1 MDDAYDEERY
11 DSVYAN
17 DPVSEFLNVTENLKQ
32 TNLDQLL
39 EEDKRVNANKDDPIS
54 WYHGKIPREAAES
67 ILKEGLASLQG
78 STTDSN
84 GLYLIRDSTSSEKD
98 FVVSVTHDAKVFHFQ
113 IKEVFD
119 GHYKLDE
126 GPTTQGLEKLVAYY
140 ENGANGLI
148 TKLTRHCKGSPPP
161 DRARLNGPTNLLH
174 RAVMEGNE
182 ETVTSILQHR
192 LCPSI
197 NAKNDLGTTALHDA
211 AKYGR
216 VSIAK
221 KLIDKGADVHAKDR
235 AGFTPLHRACS
246 ANYPDVVAVLI
257 KHGKA
262 DPQIRSPKT
271 GWVALHEAAMKGN
284 AECIRKLLQ
293 FHAPMMP
300 RADDGQTPLD
310 LALRYNRQ
318 DCIPLLRFPDRREVR
333 TKKEY
338 WYHSD
343 LDRKLATQMLEEY
356 RKEEG
361 LFLVRKS
368 TRNENYNVISLCH
381 KKSIFNFEIKVKDYE
396 NQLVH
401 YIDDGPYFES
411 LQQLIE
417 HYSRYCDGLSTKL
430 RASISTDDRRIE
442 VDEEYYN
449 VHDVNNVSRR
459 ISSPGTAPPVP
470 NPRPVLPAHPN
481 HPSNKQQEEYYADP
495 SNEPPPLPPS
505 HPPAKP
511 STASIKGGM
520 GERQSSLDE
529 FKKIDKKDI
538 KVGSEL
544 GQGEFGAVKKG
555 IYTQRKAKFRSMQ
568 IEVALKTFHDES
580 MTGALASIM
589 EEARL
594 MQRLDHECI
603 VKLYGIC
610 EKPFMLVEEYISKG
624 SLLDYL
630 IDHRNQIE
638 ANPTMYLWASQ
649 VANGMCYLETMK
661 IVHRDLAARNIL
673 VQNLEQVKI
682 SDFGLSR
689 AFAEEKNYYQ
699 ASKGGRWP
707 IKWYAP
713 ECVNYGK
720 FNHKTDVWSFGITL
734 WEMFSYGD
742 QPYGDKKGVEV
753 MQFIE
758 SGERLSKPD
767 DCPETCYKKMREC
780 WNKDPAKRPD
790 FKDLYRHF
798 QMDQEYACVSEL
810 MAKRN
815 KSRKN

>member
-1 MDDAYDEERY
+1 MDDTYDDEQC

-17 DPVSEFLNVTENLKQ
+17 DPVSEFLNVTENLRQQ
-32 TNLDQLL
+32 TLDQLL
-39 EEDKRVNANKDDPIS
+39 EEDKRAGALKDDPIS

-78 STTDSN
+78 TGADSN
-84 GLYLIRDSTSSEKD
+84 GLYLIRDSTSSDKD

-126 GPTTQGLEKLVAYY
+126 GPTTQGLEKLVSYY
-140 ENGANGLI
+140 EAGANGLI

-182 ETVTSILQHR
+182 ETVSCILQHR
-192 LCPSI
+192 LCPSV
-197 NAKNDLGTTALHDA
+197 NAKNELGTTALHDA
-211 AKYGR
+211 AKYGK

-221 KLIDKGADVHAKDR
+221 LLIDKGADVHAKDR
-235 AGFTPLHRACS
+235 AGFTPLHRASS
-246 ANYPDVVAVLI
+246 ANYADVVATLI

-284 AECIRKLLQ
+284 AECIKKLLE
-293 FHAPMMP
+293 FYAPMMP

-310 LALRYNRQ
+310 LAMRYNRQ
-318 DCIPLLRFPDRREVR
+318 DCIPLLRFPDKRQVR

-368 TRNENYNVISLCH
+368 TRNETYNVISLCH

-396 NQLVH
+396 NHLVH
-401 YIDDGPYFES
+401 YIDDGPFFEN
-411 LQQLIE
+411 LLQLIE

-430 RASISTDDRRIE
+430 KASISTDGRRIE
-442 VDEEYYN
+442 IDEEYYN
-449 VHDVNNVSRR
+449 VQDVNHVTKR
-459 ISSPGTAPPVP
+459 SSAAAPPVP
-470 NPRPVLPAHPN
+470 QPRSVMQGHPTLPN
-481 HPSNKQQEEYYADP
+481 HHPKKDDYYADP
-495 SNEPPPLPPS
+495 KNEPPPLPPS
-505 HPPAKP
+505 HPPTKQP
-511 STASIKGGM
+511 SASIKKEM
-520 GERQSSLDE
+520 GDRQSSLDE

-555 IYTQRKAKFRSMQ
+555 FYTQRTKKFRSVQ
-568 IEVALKTFHDES
+568 IEVALKTFHDDS
-580 MTGALASIM
+580 MSGALASIM

-594 MQRLDHECI
+594 MARLDHDCI
-603 VKLYGIC
+603 VRLYGIC
-610 EKPFMLVEEYISKG
+610 EKPFMLVEEYIPKG

-630 IDHRNQIE
+630 IDHRNQIQ
-638 ANPTMYLWASQ
+638 ANPTMYVWASQ

-673 VQNLEQVKI
+673 VQSMEQVKI

-689 AFAEEKNYYQ
+689 AFVEEKNYYQ

-742 QPYGDKKGVEV
+742 QPYGEKKGVEV

-758 SGERLSKPD
+758 SGERLSKPE
-767 DCPETCYKKMREC
+767 DCPDTCYRKMREC
-780 WNKDPAKRPD
+780 WNKDPARRPN
-790 FKDLYRHF
+790 FKDLYKHF
-798 QMDQEYACVSEL
+798 LQDQEYASVSEI
-810 MAKRN
+810 MQQRN
-815 KSRKN
+815 RAGKL

>member
-1 MDDAYDEERY
+1 MDESYDDERY

-17 DPVSEFLNVTENLKQ
+17 DPVSEFLNVTENFRHQ
-32 TNLDQLL
+32 NIDQLL
-39 EEDKRVNANKDDPIS
+39 EEDKKINAVKDDRIS

-67 ILKEGLASLQG
+67 ILREGLASLQG
-78 STTDSN
+78 ELAGSN
-84 GLYLIRDSTSSEKD
+84 GLYLIRDSTSSDKD

-148 TKLTRHCKGSPPP
+148 TKLSRHCKGSPPP
-161 DRARLNGPTNLLH
+161 DRARLNGPNNILH

-182 ETVTSILQHR
+182 ETVTAILQHR
-192 LCPSI
+192 LCPSV
-197 NAKNDLGTTALHDA
+197 NAKNELGTTALHDA
-211 AKYGR
+211 AKYGKTA
-216 VSIAK
+216 IAK
-221 KLIDKGADVHAKDR
+221 KLIDKGADVHSKDR

-246 ANYPDVVAVLI
+246 ANYADVVAVLI

-284 AECIRKLLQ
+284 AECIKKLLQ

-310 LALRYNRQ
+310 LAKRYNRQ
-318 DCIPLLRFPDRREVR
+318 DCIPHLRFPDKREVR

-343 LDRKLATQMLEEY
+343 LDRKLATQMLDEH

-368 TRNENYNVISLCH
+368 KRNENFSVISLCH

-401 YIDDGPYFES
+401 YIDDGPYFEN
-411 LQQLIE
+411 LLQLIE

-442 VDEEYYN
+442 VDEDYYN
-449 VHDVNNVSRR
+449 VHDVNNVSKR
-459 ISSPGTAPPVP
+459 ISSPAPPVP
-470 NPRPVLPAHPN
+470 QPRIAHANHPN
-481 HPSNKQQEEYYADP
+481 RQEEGYYADP
-495 SNEPPPLPPS
+495 KNEPPPLPPS
-505 HPPAKP
+505 HPPAAKP
-511 STASIKGGM
+511 PSASIRKDM
-520 GERQSSLDE
+520 GDRQSSFDE
-529 FKKIDKKDI
+529 FNKIDKKDI
-538 KVGSEL
+538 KIGSEL

-555 IYTQRKAKFRSMQ
+555 TYIQRKAKFRSVQ
-568 IEVALKTFHDES
+568 IEVALKTFHDDS
-580 MTGALASIM
+580 MSGALNSIM

-594 MQRLDHECI
+594 MQRLNHDCI
-603 VKLYGIC
+603 VRLYGIC
-610 EKPFMLVEEYISKG
+610 EKPFMLVEEYIPEG

-630 IDHRNQIE
+630 NDHKSKIK

-649 VANGMCYLETMK
+649 VARGMCYLETMK

-673 VQNLEQVKI
+673 VQSLEQVKI

-689 AFAEEKNYYQ
+689 AFVEEKNYYQ

-758 SGERLSKPD
+758 SGKRLSRPQ
-767 DCPETCYKKMREC
+767 DCPETCYRKMMEC
-780 WNKDPAKRPD
+780 WSKEPAKRPD
-790 FKDLYRHF
+790 FDDLYKHF
-798 QMDQEYACVSEL
+798 LQDQEYASVSEIQKL
-810 MAKRN
+810 RP
-815 KSRKN
+815 RKN

>member
-1 MDDAYDEERY
+1 MDDSFDEERY

-17 DPVSEFLNVTENLKQ
+17 DPVSEFLNVTESLRIQ
-32 TNLDQLL
+32 SLDQLL
-39 EEDKRVNANKDDPIS
+39 EEDKRTNAQKDDPIA

-78 STTDSN
+78 TGADSN
-84 GLYLIRDSTSSEKD
+84 GLYLIRDSTSSDKD

-126 GPTTQGLEKLVAYY
+126 GPTTQGLEKLVAFY

-182 ETVTSILQHR
+182 ETVASILQHR
-192 LCPSI
+192 LCPPV
-197 NAKNDLGTTALHDA
+197 NAKNELGTTALHDA
-211 AKYGR
+211 SKYGKAN
-216 VSIAK
+216 IARF
-221 KLIDKGADVHAKDR
+221 LIDKGADVHAKDR

-246 ANYPDVVAVLI
+246 ANYADVVTLLI

-284 AECIRKLLQ
+284 ADCIKKLLQ
-293 FHAPMMP
+293 FFAPMMP

-310 LALRYNRQ
+310 LASRYNRQ
-318 DCIPLLRFPDRREVR
+318 DCISLLRFPDKRQVR

-338 WYHSD
+338 WFHSG
-343 LDRKLATQMLEEY
+343 LDRKAATQLLEEY

-368 TRNENYNVISLCH
+368 TRNEHYNVISLCH
-381 KKSIFNFEIKVKDYE
+381 KKSIFNFEIKVTDYL
-396 NQLVH
+396 NCSVH
-401 YIDDGPYFES
+401 YIDDGPYFEN
-411 LQQLIE
+411 LLQLIE

-430 RASISTDDRRIE
+430 RASITSDKRKMEI
-442 VDEEYYN
+442 DEEYYN
-449 VHDVNNVSRR
+449 VQDVNNTSKRL
-459 ISSPGTAPPVP
+459 SSPAPPVP
-470 NPRPVLPAHPN
+470 QSRPGLPTHPN
-481 HPSNKQQEEYYADP
+481 HLHGDP
-495 SNEPPPLPPS
+495 KNEPPPLPPS
-505 HPPAKP
+505 HPPTKQP
-511 STASIKGGM
+511 SASLKKDLGD
-520 GERQSSLDE
+520 RQSSLDE
-529 FKKIDKKDI
+529 FKKIDKRDI
-538 KVGSEL
+538 KIGCEL

-555 IYTQRKAKFRSMQ
+555 FYTQRKAKFRSTQ
-568 IEVALKTFHDES
+568 TEVALKTFHDDS
-580 MTGALASIM
+580 MSGAMTSIM

-610 EKPFMLVEEYISKG
+610 EKPFMLVEEFIPLG
-624 SLLDYL
+624 SMLDYL
-630 IDHRNQIE
+630 YEHKNQIQ

-649 VANGMCYLETMK
+649 VAHGMCYLETMK

-673 VQNLEQVKI
+673 VQSMQQVKI

-689 AFAEEKNYYQ
+689 AFVEEKNYYQ

-734 WEMFSYGD
+734 WEMFSYGE

-758 SGERLSKPD
+758 SGERLEKPD
-767 DCPETCYKKMREC
+767 NCPKTCYLKMLEC
-780 WNKDPAKRPD
+780 WNKEPAKRPD
-790 FKDLYRHF
+790 FNDLYRHF
-798 QMDQEYACVSEL
+798 QVDQEYASVSEIQ
-810 MAKRN
+810 R
-815 KSRKN
+815 SRTKKY